1 MAPQKHMYYTGGEKI
16 DLVSSDD
23 ENKGEKRTKRKAQ
36 WSRSTCQGMW
46 DLSLSQ
52 SNSTENLTWE
62 LVTTQEASDDET
74 LKDLQMDAHK
84 RREIIKDSPFS
95 DEFMKNIDT
104 DEFG

>member
-1 MAPQKHMYYTGGEKI
+1 MYYTGGEKI

-23 ENKGEKRTKRKAQ
+23 ENKGEKRTKRKHNEVDPPAK
-36 WSRSTCQGMW
+36 
-46 DLSLSQ
+46 
-52 SNSTENLTWE
+52 
-62 LVTTQEASDDET
+62 VFTTQEASDDET

-95 DEFMKNIDT
+95 DEFMDNIDT